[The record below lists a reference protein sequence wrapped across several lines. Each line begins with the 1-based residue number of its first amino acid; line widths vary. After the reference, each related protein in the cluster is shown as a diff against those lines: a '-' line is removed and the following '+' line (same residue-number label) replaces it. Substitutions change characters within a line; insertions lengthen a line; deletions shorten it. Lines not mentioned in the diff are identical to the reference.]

1 MNVIEKPV
9 SINAIKKLNYTGSY
23 CGMRYMLEKKDDRMA
38 AHTYPEP
45 FNYEKTPEEKI
56 VTTEFPFSEEGYAQA
71 IEWLNEQYTQ
81 RKELWDSVKGK
92 LLP

>member
-23 CGMRYMLEKKDDRMA
+23 CGMRYMLEKKDGRMA

-56 VTTEFPFSEEGYAQA
+56 VTREFPFSEEGYAQA
-71 IEWLNEQYTQ
+71 IEWLNEQYAVP
-81 RKELWDSVKGK
+81 RSSADSII
-92 LLP
+92 